1 MNRTLHKILYKI
13 LPLRLYLRVVSSLL
27 FVLLRFGWGR
37 KKEIVEYI
45 YHLNYLVREGDV
57 VIDIGANLGYY
68 TRTFS
73 RLLGATGVV
82 YAVEPVPPIFE
93 VLNANTRSCRNVRL
107 MNVALGE
114 ENKTITMANNTVA
127 SQGYFG
133 TGQNFVQ
140 EQKGQGEVVEFEAIM
155 QRGSELFMSLER
167 LDLIKCDIEG
177 YEGVVLREMLPII
190 ERFRPIILLES
201 GGQVRTEMIELF
213 TSMNYQ
219 GFTLS
224 GGREVELKKDSRKDI
239 IFRPLDPRPCV

>member
-1 MNRTLHKILYKI
+1 MNQALHKILYRL
-13 LPLRLYLRVVSSLL
+13 LPLKLYLRAVSAML
-27 FVLLRFGWGR
+27 FLLLRLGWGR
-37 KKEIVEYI
+37 KKEAVEYI
-45 YHLNYLVREGDV
+45 YHLGNLVRSGDV

-73 RLLGATGVV
+73 RIVGSEGHV

-93 VLNANTRSCRNVRL
+93 VLNANTRKCRNVTL

-114 ENKTITMANNTVA
+114 ENTTITMANDTVA

-140 EQKGQGEVVEFEAIM
+140 EVHSDEAVEFAAIM
-155 QRGSELFMSLER
+155 QRGSELFMSLQQ

-201 GGQVRTEMIELF
+201 GGETREEMIQLF
-213 TSMNYQ
+213 TQMNYR
-219 GFTLS
+219 GFTLKN
-224 GGREVELKKDSRKDI
+224 GEEVELRDSSCKDI
-239 IFRPLDPRPCV
+239 IFRPLDPKPCE